1 MRARYAA
8 YACNMPQF
16 IMTSTH
22 PDHADFGKPGWRDD
36 ILVFCNKYKFTGLE
50 VGQPEEDQEDPGKVF
65 VYFTAMMSSAKGD
78 GAVSF
83 DERSVFLRDGQGEW
97 LYKAPDAN
105 YKESVNVISK
115 RKYNATAKTDKPS
128 GFSAR

>member
-1 MRARYAA
+1 MA
-8 YACNMPQF
+8 
-16 IMTSTH
+16 
-22 PDHADFGKPGWRDD
+22 
-36 ILVFCNKYKFTGLE
+36 
-50 VGQPEEDQEDPGKVF
+50 
-65 VYFTAMMSSAKGD
+65 SAKGD

-83 DERSVFLRDGQGEW
+83 DERSIFLLTEEGEW

-105 YKESVNVISK
+105 YEESVNVISK

>member
-1 MRARYAA
+1 MA
-8 YACNMPQF
+8 
-16 IMTSTH
+16 
-22 PDHADFGKPGWRDD
+22 G
-36 ILVFCNKYKFTGLE
+36 
-50 VGQPEEDQEDPGKVF
+50 
-65 VYFTAMMSSAKGD
+65 AKGD

-83 DERSVFLRDGQGEW
+83 DERSIFLLHEDGGDGEW

-115 RKYNATAKTDKPS
+115 RKYNSTAKTDKPS